1 MKYWIITFGCQMN
14 KNDSQRIAKILEML
28 GFKKASKE
36 DEADLVV
43 VNMCSVR
50 QSAVDRAFS
59 KTQNAKRKTQNH
71 NEKLRGNLVAL
82 RKSKVKIIVT
92 GCILQKD
99 KERFKKFA
107 DAVVD
112 VQNIHNL
119 PQTLSKLDFKISQ
132 IKIKDYLKIEPKY
145 EKSPIAYVPI
155 MTGCNNF
162 CTYCVVPYTRG
173 PERSR
178 LPEEILCE
186 IKNWLKRGAKEI
198 WLLGQNVN
206 SYKVKSQISKV
217 KTTTKSCA
225 ATSLLC
231 ASQKSKF
238 IDFAKLLKMVNDLPG
253 DFWMRF
259 TSSHPKDLTDELI
272 ETMAKCK
279 KVTPYINL
287 PVQSGDDE
295 ILKRMNRPYTFAHYK
310 KLIKKLRSAFKKYR
324 KGLEKELAIS
334 TDIIVG
340 FPGESRRHF
349 KNTKKL
355 VEEIGFFMAYIA
367 QYSPRP
373 GTAAYHL
380 KDNVSSEEK
389 EKREKEL
396 TEIVRECGLKFNKK
410 FVGKT
415 VDALVLEKKKDFYFG
430 KTRHYQTIKFKV
442 EKDNLIGKFV
452 QVKVKKALDFGLEGD
467 LIK

>member
-1 MKYWIITFGCQMN
+1 MAKYFIITYGCQMN
-14 KNDSQRIAKILEML
+14 KNDSQRIAAILEKV
-28 GFKKASKE
+28 GFEKASKE
-36 DEADLVV
+36 SEADLVV
-43 VNMCSVR
+43 INMCSVR

-59 KTQNAKRKTQNH
+59 KVQNAKCKMQND
-71 NEKLRGNLVAL
+71 NPKF
-82 RKSKVKIIVT
+82 KIILT
-92 GCILQKD
+92 GCILEKD
-99 KERFKKFA
+99 KEKFNKFC

-112 VQNIHNL
+112 VKNL
-119 PQTLSKLDFKISQ
+119 EKLPEVLKDLGFKIKEIQ
-132 IKIKDYLKIEPKY
+132 IRDYLNIEPKY

-162 CTYCVVPYTRG
+162 CAYCVVPYTRG

-178 LPEEILCE
+178 PPEEILCE
-186 IKNWLKRGAKEI
+186 VKNWLKRGAKEI

-206 SYKVKSQISKV
+206 SYKFKSQNSKV
-217 KTTTKSCA
+217 KTTI
-225 ATSLLC
+225 
-231 ASQKSKF
+231 QKSKF
-238 IDFAKLLKMVNDLPG
+238 INFAELLKMVNNLSG
-253 DFWMRF
+253 NFWIRF

-272 ETMAKCK
+272 ETVAKCEK
-279 KVTPYINL
+279 ITPYINL

-295 ILKRMNRPYTFAHYK
+295 ILKRMNRPYTVAHYK

-340 FPGESRRHF
+340 FPGETRKHF
-349 KNTKKL
+349 ENTKKL
-355 VEEIGFFMAYIA
+355 IKDVGFFMAYIA

-373 GTAAYHL
+373 GTVAYHL
-380 KDNVSSEEK
+380 KDNVPPEEK
-389 EKREKEL
+389 TKREKEL
-396 TEIVRECGLKFNKK
+396 TEIVRKCGLKFNKK

-430 KTRHYQTIKFKV
+430 KTRHYQTVKFKA

-452 QVKVKKALDFGLEGD
+452 KVKVKKALDFGLEGD
-467 LIK
+467 LVE

>member
-1 MKYWIITFGCQMN
+1 MN
-14 KNDSQRIAKILEML
+14 KNDSQRIAAILEKV
-28 GFKKASKE
+28 GFEKASKE
-36 DEADLVV
+36 SEADLVV
-43 VNMCSVR
+43 INMCSVR

-59 KTQNAKRKTQNH
+59 KTQNAKRKTQNPACRTGRR
-71 NEKLRGNLVAL
+71 N
-82 RKSKVKIIVT
+82 SKVKIIIT
-92 GCILQKD
+92 GCILEKD
-99 KERFKKFA
+99 KARFKKFA

-119 PQTLSKLDFKISQ
+119 PQILSKLGFKISQ
-132 IKIKDYLKIEPKY
+132 IKIKDYLNIEPKY

-178 LPEEILCE
+178 PPEEILCE
-186 IKNWLKRGAKEI
+186 VKNWLKRGAKEI

-206 SYKVKSQISKV
+206 SYKFKSQNSKV
-217 KTTTKSCA
+217 KTTT
-225 ATSLLC
+225 
-231 ASQKSKF
+231 QKSKF
-238 IDFAKLLKMVNDLPG
+238 INFAELLKMVNNLSG
-253 DFWMRF
+253 NFWIRF

-272 ETMAKCK
+272 ETIAKCK

-295 ILKRMNRPYTFAHYK
+295 ILKRMNRPYTVAHYK

-340 FPGESRRHF
+340 FPCETRKHF
-349 KNTKKL
+349 ENTKKL
-355 VEEIGFFMAYIA
+355 IKDVGFFMAYIA

-380 KDNVSSEEK
+380 KDNVPLEEK
-389 EKREKEL
+389 ERREKEL
-396 TEIVRECGLKFNKK
+396 TEIIRESGLKFNKK

-415 VDALVLEKKKDFYFG
+415 VDVLVLDEKKDFYFG
-430 KTRHYQTIKFKV
+430 KTRHYQTVKFKA

-452 QVKVKKALDFGLEGD
+452 KVKVKKALDFGLEGD
-467 LIK
+467 LVE

>member
-1 MKYWIITFGCQMN
+1 MKYHITTFGCQMN

-36 DEADLVV
+36 NEADLVV

-50 QSAVDRAFS
+50 QSA
-59 KTQNAKRKTQNH
+59 
-71 NEKLRGNLVAL
+71 
-82 RKSKVKIIVT
+82 

-119 PQTLSKLDFKISQ
+119 PQILSKLDFKIPQ

-145 EKSPIAYVPI
+145 EISPVAYVPI

-162 CTYCVVPYTRG
+162 CSYCVVPYTRG
-173 PERSR
+173 RERSR
-178 LPEEILCE
+178 DPNEIICE
-186 IKNWLKRGAKEI
+186 VKKWLDHGAKEI

-206 SYKVKSQISKV
+206 SYKAKSQKSKV
-217 KTTTKSCA
+217 KTTT
-225 ATSLLC
+225 
-231 ASQKSKF
+231 QKSKF
-238 IDFAKLLKMVNDLPG
+238 INFAELLKMVNDLPG
-253 DFWMRF
+253 NFWIRF
-259 TSSHPKDLTDELI
+259 TSSHPKDLTDEMI
-272 ETMAKCK
+272 ETMAKCE

-295 ILKRMNRPYTFAHYK
+295 ILKKMNRPYTVARYK

-324 KGLEKELAIS
+324 EELESELAIS

-340 FPGESRRHF
+340 FPGEKRKHF
-349 KNTKKL
+349 ENTKKL
-355 VEEIGFFMAYIA
+355 VKEIGFFMAYIA

-373 GTAAYHL
+373 QTAAYHL
-380 KDNVSSEEK
+380 KDDVPPKEK
-389 EKREKEL
+389 ERREKEL
-396 TEIVRECGLKFNKK
+396 TKIVRESGLKFNKK

-415 VDALVLEKKKDFYFG
+415 VLVLVLEKKKGFYFG
-430 KTRHYQTIKFKV
+430 KTRHYQTVKFRA
-442 EKDNLIGKFV
+442 EKENLIGKFV
-452 QVKVKKALDFGLEGD
+452 QLQVTKAFNFGLEG
-467 LIK
+467 KYAS

>member
-1 MKYWIITFGCQMN
+1 FAQFCNAIIDV
-14 KNDSQRIAKILEML
+14 KNLEKLPKVLKDL
-28 GFKKASKE
+28 GFKIKE
-36 DEADLVV
+36 
-43 VNMCSVR
+43 
-50 QSAVDRAFS
+50 
-59 KTQNAKRKTQNH
+59 
-71 NEKLRGNLVAL
+71 
-82 RKSKVKIIVT
+82 
-92 GCILQKD
+92 
-99 KERFKKFA
+99 
-107 DAVVD
+107 
-112 VQNIHNL
+112 VQIE
-119 PQTLSKLDFKISQ
+119 
-132 IKIKDYLKIEPKY
+132 DYLNIEPKY

-173 PERSR
+173 RERSR
-178 LPEEILCE
+178 DPNEIICE
-186 IKNWLKRGAKEI
+186 VKKWLDYGVKEI

-206 SYKVKSQISKV
+206 SYKFKSQNSKV
-217 KTTTKSCA
+217 KTPPAGRAGTT
-225 ATSLLC
+225 
-231 ASQKSKF
+231 QKSKF
-238 IDFAKLLKMVNDLPG
+238 INFAELLKMVNNLSG
-253 DFWMRF
+253 NFWIRF

-295 ILKRMNRPYTFAHYK
+295 ILKRMNRPYTVAHYK

-340 FPGESRRHF
+340 FPCETRKHF
-349 KNTKKL
+349 ENTKKL
-355 VEEIGFFMAYIA
+355 IKDAGFFMAYIA

-380 KDNVSSEEK
+380 KDDVPPEEK
-389 EKREKEL
+389 ERREKEL
-396 TEIVRECGLKFNKK
+396 TEIIRESGLKFNKK

-415 VDALVLEKKKDFYFG
+415 VDALALEKKKDSYFG
-430 KTRHYQTIKFKV
+430 KTRHYQTVKFKA

-452 QVKVKKALDFGLEGD
+452 KVKVKKALDFGLEGD
-467 LIK
+467 LVE

>member
-1 MKYWIITFGCQMN
+1 MKYHITTFGCQMN

-36 DEADLVV
+36 NEADLVV

-71 NEKLRGNLVAL
+71 N
-82 RKSKVKIIVT
+82 SKVKIIVT

-119 PQTLSKLDFKISQ
+119 PQILSKLDFKIPQ

-145 EKSPIAYVPI
+145 EISPVAYVPI

-162 CTYCVVPYTRG
+162 CSYCVVPYTRG
-173 PERSR
+173 RERSR
-178 LPEEILCE
+178 DPNEIICE
-186 IKNWLKRGAKEI
+186 VKKWLDHGAKEI

-206 SYKVKSQISKV
+206 SYKFKMQNTKCKISV
-217 KTTTKSCA
+217 
-225 ATSLLC
+225 
-231 ASQKSKF
+231 QNSKLSESTE
-238 IDFAKLLKMVNDLPG
+238 INFAQLLKMVNNIKR
-253 DFWMRF
+253 DFWIRF

-272 ETMAKCK
+272 ETMAKCE

-295 ILKRMNRPYTFAHYK
+295 ILKKMNRPYTVAHYK

-324 KGLEKELAIS
+324 EELESELAIS

-340 FPGESRRHF
+340 FPGEKRKHF
-349 KNTKKL
+349 ENTKKL
-355 VEEIGFFMAYIA
+355 VKEIGFFMAYIA

-373 GTAAYHL
+373 QTAAYHL
-380 KDNVSSEEK
+380 KDDVTWQEK
-389 EKREKEL
+389 ERREKEL
-396 TEIVRECGLKFNKK
+396 TKIVRESGLKFNKK
-410 FVGKT
+410 FVGKA
-415 VDALVLEKKKDFYFG
+415 VDVLVLEKRRGFYFG
-430 KTRHYQTIKFKV
+430 KTRHYQTVKFRA
-442 EKDNLIGKFV
+442 EKENSIGKFV
-452 QVKVKKALDFGLEGD
+452 KVKVKKALDFGLEGK

>member
-1 MKYWIITFGCQMN
+1 MN
-14 KNDSQRIAKILEML
+14 KNDSQRIAAILEKV
-28 GFKKASKE
+28 GFEKASKE
-36 DEADLVV
+36 SEADLVV

-59 KTQNAKRKTQNH
+59 KVKNLKFKVKNCKIVLAGCVLESDKEKFAQFCNAIIDVKNL
-71 NEKLRGNLVAL
+71 EKLP
-82 RKSKVKIIVT
+82 KV
-92 GCILQKD
+92 LKD
-99 KERFKKFA
+99 
-107 DAVVD
+107 
-112 VQNIHNL
+112 L
-119 PQTLSKLDFKISQ
+119 GFKIKEVQ
-132 IKIKDYLKIEPKY
+132 IEDYLNIEPKY

-178 LPEEILCE
+178 PPEEILCE
-186 IKNWLKRGAKEI
+186 VKNWLKRGAKEI

-206 SYKVKSQISKV
+206 SYKFKSQNSKV
-217 KTTTKSCA
+217 KTPPAGRAGTT
-225 ATSLLC
+225 
-231 ASQKSKF
+231 QKSKF
-238 IDFAKLLKMVNDLPG
+238 INFAELLKMVNNLSG
-253 DFWMRF
+253 NFWIRF

-295 ILKRMNRPYTFAHYK
+295 ILKRMNRPYTVAHYK

-324 KGLEKELAIS
+324 KGLESELAIS

-340 FPGESRRHF
+340 FPGEKRKHF
-349 KNTKKL
+349 ENTKKL
-355 VEEIGFFMAYIA
+355 IKDVGFFMAYIA

-380 KDNVSSEEK
+380 KDNVPLGEK
-389 EKREKEL
+389 ERREKEL
-396 TEIVRECGLKFNKK
+396 TEIIRESGLKFNKK
-410 FVGKT
+410 FVEKT
-415 VDALVLEKKKDFYFG
+415 VDALALEKKKDSYFG
-430 KTRHYQTIKFKV
+430 KTRHYQTVKFKAG
-442 EKDNLIGKFV
+442 KDNLIGKFV
-452 QVKVKKALDFGLEGD
+452 KVKVKKALDFGLEGD
-467 LIK
+467 LVE

>member
-14 KNDSQRIAKILEML
+14 KNDSQRIAAILEKI
-28 GFKKASKE
+28 GFEKASKE
-36 DEADLVV
+36 SEADLVV
-43 VNMCSVR
+43 INMCSVR

-59 KTQNAKRKTQNH
+59 KVKNL
-71 NEKLRGNLVAL
+71 KLKIKNYN
-82 RKSKVKIIVT
+82 SKFKIILT
-92 GCILQKD
+92 GCILEED
-99 KERFKKFA
+99 KEKFA
-107 DAVVD
+107 QFCNAIID
-112 VQNIHNL
+112 VKNL
-119 PQTLSKLDFKISQ
+119 EKLPKVLKDLGFKIKEVQ
-132 IKIKDYLKIEPKY
+132 IKDYLNIEPKY

-178 LPEEILCE
+178 PPEEILCE
-186 IKNWLKRGAKEI
+186 VKNWLKRGAKEI

-206 SYKVKSQISKV
+206 SYKFKV
-217 KTTTKSCA
+217 KNEKLKISIPACRQARQNLKLEKSA
-225 ATSLLC
+225 E
-231 ASQKSKF
+231 
-238 IDFAKLLKMVNDLPG
+238 INFARLLKMVNDIEG
-253 DFWMRF
+253 EFWIRF

-272 ETMAKCK
+272 ETVAKCK

-295 ILKRMNRPYTFAHYK
+295 ILKRMNRPYTVAHYK

-340 FPGESRRHF
+340 FPCETRKHF
-349 KNTKKL
+349 ENTKKL
-355 VEEIGFFMAYIA
+355 IKDVGFFMAYIA

-380 KDNVSSEEK
+380 KDNVPLEEK
-389 EKREKEL
+389 ERREKEL
-396 TEIVRECGLKFNKK
+396 TEIIRESGLKFNKK

-415 VDALVLEKKKDFYFG
+415 VDALALEKKKDSYFG
-430 KTRHYQTIKFKV
+430 KTRHYQTVKFKA

-452 QVKVKKALDFGLEGD
+452 KVKVKKALDFGLEGD
-467 LIK
+467 LVE

>member
-1 MKYWIITFGCQMN
+1 
-14 KNDSQRIAKILEML
+14 
-28 GFKKASKE
+28 
-36 DEADLVV
+36 
-43 VNMCSVR
+43 
-50 QSAVDRAFS
+50 
-59 KTQNAKRKTQNH
+59 
-71 NEKLRGNLVAL
+71 
-82 RKSKVKIIVT
+82 
-92 GCILQKD
+92 
-99 KERFKKFA
+99 
-107 DAVVD
+107 
-112 VQNIHNL
+112 
-119 PQTLSKLDFKISQ
+119 
-132 IKIKDYLKIEPKY
+132 
-145 EKSPIAYVPI
+145 
-155 MTGCNNF
+155 
-162 CTYCVVPYTRG
+162 
-173 PERSR
+173 
-178 LPEEILCE
+178 
-186 IKNWLKRGAKEI
+186 
-198 WLLGQNVN
+198 
-206 SYKVKSQISKV
+206 
-217 KTTTKSCA
+217 
-225 ATSLLC
+225 
-231 ASQKSKF
+231 
-238 IDFAKLLKMVNDLPG
+238 
-253 DFWMRF
+253 
-259 TSSHPKDLTDELI
+259 
-272 ETMAKCK
+272 
-279 KVTPYINL
+279 
-287 PVQSGDDE
+287 
-295 ILKRMNRPYTFAHYK
+295 MNRPYTFAHYK

-340 FPGESRRHF
+340 FPCETRRHF
-349 KNTKKL
+349 ENTKKL